1 MQRLFYKKAS
11 VGAES
16 QGSAANLNPGTH
28 NSSNVDPHRFLKQL
42 KGHVEDS
49 NRHTQSMQELPSGL
63 NLGVPPAFPRPSGHS
78 SIDEDREDR
87 QQPVVKYAL
96 NSDLDQLFPQMK
108 VNEKN

>member
-16 QGSAANLNPGTH
+16 QGSAANLNPGAN

-42 KGHVEDS
+42 KGQVEDS

-63 NLGVPPAFPRPSGHS
+63 NLGVPSAFPRPSGHS

-87 QQPVVKYAL
+87 QPVKYAL